1 MNIAAFKEQY
11 PDYKDIPDLE
21 LADALHGKYYSS
33 IPKDD
38 FYARVGVSR
47 PSSEALSTDAGAGFV
62 DPMTGIDPSGQLQGQ
77 AEGDPQMRGSVMEEY
92 RGRAAVPAE
101 YDASKVGFAEASRN
115 VLRREAENAELKKR
129 AADYSSAQSL
139 GPDPDFETQ
148 ERFSKDPFFSNPIIR
163 AAVKGGQGYKLAYD
177 GINEKILTTLGA
189 NDLADIPRR
198 SAVET
203 RRQQQSIGENPDR
216 VRNIFEGAVSSVAQ
230 QLPALVGGAVTGSQP
245 LVLGSMFVQSFGQ
258 EYGAGRAAG
267 QSDEEATTRAA
278 LFGTFEVI
286 GEKFGLSQ
294 QLAGIKGAMRG
305 APAQEV
311 LQNFAKALVREVPG
325 EELTTL
331 GQFMTD
337 KIPGGV
343 GLNTEAWMKEYLK
356 QASDTLAQTLVQG
369 GLMMGGGAVASSAV
383 NSYNTPERQ
392 IAREINRGVQE
403 TRFAPPQDAALVALD
418 PAGGSMVTPE
428 QTAKPILRAE
438 DVPAFVGDAST
449 VDEAIERANMAID
462 SGGDLLEMVRNVV
475 PARGLESA
483 PAVESK
489 GAAQIEQQPPQTI
502 SPEGDAARAAGAVPD
517 MALPQERPMLAL
529 TPAELF
535 QIRNSAPESPQGMA
549 AAEELRRR
557 EIEYAYKQREQAKT
571 EDFERAAAQRAE
583 EVAAQA
589 AAMSNA
595 QGFDTTEPTAMQLAL
610 QRAKEKT
617 QRKRPI
623 TAAPS
628 PGPADIPSEPASVS
642 PVGPSGRDQGSTA
655 VNLRM
660 PDDLQK
666 LEAVEPVKRESI
678 AANSGAN
685 AVAPAGAIE
694 GQAAL
699 NPQPE
704 EAAAFFQQEPTYK
717 IAEPFRTKAHANLFR
732 DRERMAGV
740 IAGESEDGWRF
751 QPVPQELTD
760 REKLDAQRDVIKLNS
775 ALIASGM
782 DQVKAVYKAPTK
794 EHQLAKSIAQ
804 VFGVQ
809 VRFVTHNGKF
819 DGVAHKGVA
828 YLSERMG
835 RPELAIAGHEVY
847 HTLEQSNPELA
858 EKLLNHIRSYLQ
870 DDVVSDRK
878 LREELVS
885 GQPISDRYAIGEVVA
900 DLHGS
905 MWMDSRF
912 WREMLERDENLFRRT
927 AYAFMEV
934 TMRAIESLAGTRF
947 DASALVK
954 DVDAVRKII
963 ADAWAEHNKQ
973 RDQAAKEVRQETGPA
988 ISRIEQE
995 APREV
1000 PAKTDAGSPAAPR
1013 DSAPKMSRSD
1023 SVAEPLKST
1032 PKERQAATAKAGILV
1047 AEVNKS
1053 IGPLQAKWI
1062 GFTKVN
1068 AVQSVSDLPARIA
1081 ERANPD
1087 ARTEG
1092 FYDPETKAVYLI
1104 ADNIESQ
1111 SRAIWVAAHE
1121 VVGHGGLRML
1131 RDRSLNE
1138 ALNIARANRF
1148 IRDLSR
1154 AIQKDRPAVS
1164 ELIAIEEAIAETAAS
1179 VETGD
1184 FQGIKDR
1191 YGMDVPM
1198 NVRVQESMVS
1208 RVIQAVKRFIAKVT
1222 GKPMTEVPD
1231 AEVRRLID
1239 RARQA
1244 AGGKLPV
1251 TGEVKEDGTGEAL
1264 RSESLLA
1271 DREDEAKAD
1280 EAISG
1285 WRDRLIDRVDA
1296 AFNGLTGLP
1305 DMKEYLKSRNT
1316 AMGKIG
1322 RVDEVIKRM
1331 RATLSNADEE
1341 SRKQIYEYL
1350 TTAGAKASIVTKEKL
1365 RLEAMNIKS
1374 VINHIGKQMV
1384 ERGLLDP
1391 DAFEKN
1397 KDAYL
1402 PRLYLKHVLSK
1413 GDWTAL
1419 GSGKKPSDMGYL
1431 KQRKDIDPE
1440 VRELILG
1447 EIKDPLFLSANA
1459 IGKPLRD
1466 MALLDWLGQIGEHG
1480 NWVFPNQLIEYKGR
1494 KATSYWL
1501 KAEADR
1507 IEQQAE
1513 HFDPERKKLALESAR
1528 DMRSVANATMK
1539 DAANQEQ
1546 DPSDYKQIPDT
1557 QRYGILR
1564 GLLVN
1569 KAIYND
1575 IIGMRGFVDPDT
1587 NWFREIFFPGGLG
1600 TKLTQLWKFSK
1611 VAANPPGQIRNFV
1624 SNLVMLNLSGVP
1636 IHMLPIRMVQALR
1649 EIVDKGPVY
1658 QAALEHGLTEGTF
1671 SAQELYHVRKDLL
1684 ALEAATKKSNPI
1696 IWMKLAGAWLYET
1709 MSGAYQF
1716 AEAWTKI
1723 AKMTHEMKRGL
1734 SAAGA
1739 AVEAQKWLFDYSL
1752 VPTWVRDART
1762 APVGMPF
1769 ITYQMKV
1776 LPRIAEVAIK
1786 APWRFLPYVAM
1797 IQGMSVLAAH
1807 AFETDEPED
1816 RPEYMVPHMIRK
1828 LLGMQDMDLDKL
1840 EKALPDYL
1848 RDKWGVVP
1856 LPSRDKNGNIV
1867 VLDLSYFFPWSAWQ
1881 DLVVQPFTDAPIK
1894 NTTSAIANNFSSPV
1908 LGALSSLISNVDSF
1922 TKRPIY
1928 NENDPAAYRNL
1939 AILNYVYNQ
1948 LAPPVFTDR
1957 GVVSPIGALD
1967 PAYGGRLVQALNGN
1981 TNRQGDPRST
1991 LNQAL
1996 LRTVGVNEY
2005 PLNPEHTRSTNLGLM
2020 ERAIHD
2026 AERQVIGKLKDR
2038 GLTEEQRE
2046 QIISDYSTHIQES
2059 MERLRQYAK
2068 DSEVP
2073 DSLTSR

>member
-1 MNIAAFKEQY
+1 MNIADFKEQY
-11 PDYKDIPDLE
+11 PAYKDVPDLE

-38 FYARVGVSR
+38 FYARIGVSSR
-47 PSSEALSTDAGAGFV
+47 AAEASSADAAGGFV

-77 AEGDPQMRGSVMEEY
+77 AEDDPQMRGSVMEGY
-92 RGRAAVPAE
+92 RGRAEVPAE
-101 YDASKVGFAEASRN
+101 YDASKVGFAAASRN

-129 AADYSSAQSL
+129 GADYSSAQSL
-139 GPDPDFETQ
+139 GPDLDFVTQ
-148 ERFSKDPFFSNPIIR
+148 EQFGKDPFFSNPIIR

-189 NDLADIPRR
+189 NDLADIPRQ
-198 SAVET
+198 SAGET

-343 GLNTEAWMKEYLK
+343 GLNTEAGMKEYLK

-383 NSYNTPERQ
+383 NAYNTPERQ

-403 TRFAPPQDAALVALD
+403 TRFTPPQDAALVALD
-418 PAGGSMVTPE
+418 PAGGSLISPQE
-428 QTAKPILRAE
+428 TAKPILKAE
-438 DVPAFVGDAST
+438 DVPAFIGDAST

-475 PARGLESA
+475 PARGLENA
-483 PAVESK
+483 PAVESN
-489 GAAQIEQQPPQTI
+489 GAAQIEHQVQQTA
-502 SPEGDAARAAGAVPD
+502 SPDASMAGAVPD
-517 MALPQERPMLAL
+517 TVLPQERSMLEL
-529 TPAELF
+529 SPAELF
-535 QIRNSAPESPQGMA
+535 QIRDSAPESPQGMA

-557 EIEYAYKQREQAKT
+557 EIEYAYRQREQAKA

-583 EVAAQA
+583 ELAAQA
-589 AAMSNA
+589 AALSNA
-595 QGFDTTEPTAMQLAL
+595 QGFDAVEPTAMQLAL
-610 QRAKEKT
+610 QRAMEKA
-617 QRKRPI
+617 QPKRPSSAV
-623 TAAPS
+623 TSSS
-628 PGPADIPSEPASVS
+628 PTDIPSEPVSVL
-642 PVGPSGRDQGSTA
+642 PIGPSGRDQGSTA
-655 VNLRM
+655 IDLRM
-660 PDDLQK
+660 PEDLQK
-666 LEAVEPVKRESI
+666 LEALEPIKRGSI
-678 AANSGAN
+678 AAKSGAN
-685 AVAPAGAIE
+685 AVAPAAAAKA
-694 GQAAL
+694 QPAL
-699 NPQPE
+699 NRQPE
-704 EAAAFFQQEPTYK
+704 EEAAFFQQEPTYK
-717 IAEPFRTKAHANLFR
+717 IAEPFRTKTDANLFR
-732 DRERMAGV
+732 AKERMVDV

-782 DQVKAVYKAPTK
+782 GQVKAVYKAPTK

-828 YLSERMG
+828 YLSERMS
-835 RPELAIAGHEVY
+835 RPELAIAGHETFHV
-847 HTLEQSNPELA
+847 LEQSNPELA
-858 EKLLNHIRSYLQ
+858 EKLLNHIRDYLQ
-870 DDVVSDRK
+870 EDVVSDRK
-878 LREELVS
+878 LREELMS
-885 GQPISDRYAIGEVVA
+885 GQPVSDRYAIGEVIA

-905 MWMDSRF
+905 MWMDSKF

-963 ADAWAEHNKQ
+963 ADTWAEHNKQ
-973 RDQAAKEVRQETGPA
+973 RDQAAKEARQETGSA
-988 ISRIEQE
+988 ISRVEQE
-995 APREV
+995 APRDV
-1000 PAKTDAGSPAAPR
+1000 PAKTEADRPIAPR
-1013 DSAPKMSRSD
+1013 EGAPKMSRPD
-1023 SVAEPLKST
+1023 FLAEPLKSM
-1032 PKERQAATAKAGILV
+1032 PKERQEVTAKAGIPV

-1068 AVQSVSDLPARIA
+1068 AVQSLSDLPARIA

-1092 FYDPETKAVYLI
+1092 FYDPATKTVYLI
-1104 ADNIESQ
+1104 ADNIESP

-1148 IRDLSR
+1148 IRDLSK
-1154 AIQKDRPAVS
+1154 AIQKDRPDVS

-1179 VETGD
+1179 VETVD
-1184 FQGIKDR
+1184 FQSIKDR
-1191 YGMDVPM
+1191 YGMDVPA

-1222 GKPMTEVPD
+1222 GKPMTEVQD

-1244 AGGKLPV
+1244 AGGKLPETGGAKEYDQSQPLKSVSAPVDQELV
-1251 TGEVKEDGTGEAL
+1251 TQ
-1264 RSESLLA
+1264 A
-1271 DREDEAKAD
+1271 DDEIVD
-1280 EAISG
+1280 

-1341 SRKQIYEYL
+1341 SRRQIYEYL
-1350 TTAGAKASIVTKEKL
+1350 TTAGAKASIVRKEKL

-1391 DAFEKN
+1391 EAFEKN

-1466 MALLDWLGQIGEHG
+1466 MALLDWLGQIAEHG

-1528 DMRSVANATMK
+1528 DMRAVANAAMK

-1600 TKLTQLWKFSK
+1600 TKLTQIWKFSK

-1723 AKMTHEMKRGL
+1723 AKMAHEMKRGL
-1734 SAAGA
+1734 AAADA

-1828 LLGMQDMDLDKL
+1828 LLGMPDMDLDKL
-1840 EKALPDYL
+1840 EKALPEYL

-1996 LRTVGVNEY
+1996 LRAVGVNEY

-2046 QIISDYSTHIQES
+2046 KIISDYSKHIQES

-2068 DSEVP
+2068 ESEVP